1 MNYTAL
7 SDAIQN
13 YTQNYETIFVGNI
26 STFVQQAEERISNTV
41 LFPALRKNVTGVTD
55 IGNKYLSCPNDF
67 LSVLSLAVIDG
78 DSNYEYLLNK
88 DVNFMRAAYPN
99 PNDQG
104 IPQYYGLFGPTVASG
119 AITNELSFILAPT
132 PDANYDVELHYYYYP
147 ESIVQGTITASTLDS
162 AGNFDYTDGIYYN
175 VPLTG
180 GSGFGA
186 HATIIVAGNF
196 VDSVTVTAPGSY
208 YVVGDILSAPSSLI
222 GNGTGFTAAV
232 AAISNTTGTSWIGD
246 NYSPVLLYGSLV
258 EAYTFMKGEQDMM
271 AYYEKKY
278 QDALAQL
285 IRLGGALERG
295 DAYRDGQYKG
305 KAAP

>member
-13 YTQNYETIFVGNI
+13 YTQNYETTFVGNI
-26 STFVQQAEERISNTV
+26 STFVQQAEDRISNAV

-55 IGNKYLSCPNDF
+55 IQNKYLSCPNDF
-67 LSVLSLAVIDG
+67 LSVLSLAVIDIYG
-78 DSNYEYLLNK
+78 NYEYLLNK
-88 DVNFMRAAYPN
+88 DVNFIRAAYPN
-99 PNDQG
+99 PNDTG
-104 IPQYYGLFGPTVASG
+104 SPQYYALFGPTVTSG
-119 AITNELSFILAPT
+119 TISNELSFILGPT
-132 PDANYDVELHYYYYP
+132 PDLAYDIELHYYYYP
-147 ESIVQGTITASTLDS
+147 ESIVQGSITSVAIAN
-162 AGNFDYTDGIYYN
+162 AGDFNYTDGVYYN

-180 GSGFGA
+180 GAGFGA
-186 HATIIVAGNF
+186 YATIVVAGNF
-196 VDSVTVTAPGSY
+196 VDSVTIRVPGSL
-208 YVVGDILSAPSSLI
+208 YVVGDILSAPSALI
-222 GNGTGFTAAV
+222 GNGTSFTVAV
-232 AAISNTTGTSWIGD
+232 TTVSNPTGTSWIGD